1 MPTRGSEHGS
11 VNEGAGRS
19 GAAAAPSSPDPIAA
33 PPPGRPRTV
42 ASAVIALW
50 LLGQLALPVSYYLG
64 GSHPEERFAWRMFS
78 SVSVF
83 GGQCALSVSETVTDP
98 AGEGG
103 RIRREV
109 NVDRLVHPAWGI
121 HMRRGRRAVIDR
133 FLAWRCQRDPSI
145 VEIELHRSCERG
157 PEAGT
162 RLDVAQ
168 PCAPPEGAGR

>member
-11 VNEGAGRS
+11 GDGSGGR
-19 GAAAAPSSPDPIAA
+19 GGAAAPSSPPDPIAA
-33 PPPGRPRTV
+33 PPPGRPRAI

-64 GSHPEERFAWRMFS
+64 DSLPEERFAWRMFS
-78 SVSVF
+78 TVSVF
-83 GGQCALSVSETVTDP
+83 GGQCALSVSETVAAP
-98 AGEGG
+98 AADGG
-103 RIRREV
+103 RITREV
-109 NVDRLVHPAWGI
+109 NVDQVLHPAWGI
-121 HMRRGRRAVIDR
+121 HLRRGRRAVIDR

-145 VEIELHRSCERG
+145 IEIELHRSCERG

-162 RLDVAQ
+162 RLDLAR